1 MIEINDIKPPVD
13 VPDYSLYIFILL
25 ILFATIAVIAFF
37 YWIYK
42 LFKKNNSMEKQYF
55 EELKNLDFKDTKHCA
70 YLITKYARVLA
81 KGERE
86 KKLCAELIYL
96 LDDYKYKKKVK
107 PISDEV
113 KVKLEVFLE
122 SVHV

>member
-1 MIEINDIKPPVD
+1 MIEINDIKPPVE

-25 ILFATIAVIAFF
+25 ILFSTIIIVAFL

-42 LFKKNNSMEKQYF
+42 LFKKNNSIEKQYYQ
-55 EELKNLDFKDTKHCA
+55 ELQDIDFKDAKRAA
-70 YLITKYARVLA
+70 YLITRNARVLA

-96 LDDYKYKKKVK
+96 LDDYKYKKDVK
-107 PISDEV
+107 AISSEV
-113 KVKLEVFLE
+113 KAKLEIFLE